1 MIFVIAG
8 QLTLDIIIIYVGGN
22 QNSNEVVV
30 LTDPM
35 CEDSTT
41 TDYWIRKLNLYTTDY
56 EALQTK
62 EITGNIVN
70 AAQSLLKKQFPLVQ
84 GFQDTVLAHHLKFCP
99 IKPGELSVQVLHTGG
114 Y

>member
-1 MIFVIAG
+1 M
-8 QLTLDIIIIYVGGN
+8 Y
-22 QNSNEVVV
+22 
-30 LTDPM
+30 
-35 CEDSTT
+35 EDDAS
-41 TDYWIRKLNLYTTDY
+41 TDYWIKKLNLYTTDY

-84 GFQDTVLAHHLKFCP
+84 GFEDTVLAHHLKFSA
-99 IKPGELSVQVLHTGG
+99 IKPGALSVQVLHTGA